1 MYSSLLALLDAN
13 QVALVTPSENI
24 WGYIGFAVV
33 VVMLVWDRVKKSK
46 AKKYFYKIKSAGCNL
61 RIFI

>member
-24 WGYIGFAVV
+24 WGYIGVAGV

-46 AKKYFYKIKSAGCNL
+46 AKK
-61 RIFI
+61 

>member
-13 QVALVTPSENI
+13 QVALVTPSENM

-33 VVMLVWDRVKKSK
+33 VVMLVWDKVKKSK
-46 AKKYFYKIKSAGCNL
+46 AKK
-61 RIFI
+61 